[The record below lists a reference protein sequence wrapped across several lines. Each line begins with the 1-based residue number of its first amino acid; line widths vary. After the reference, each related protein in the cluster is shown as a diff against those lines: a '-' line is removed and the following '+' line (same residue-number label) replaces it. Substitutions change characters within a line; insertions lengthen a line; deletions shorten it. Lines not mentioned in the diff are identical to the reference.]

1 MAGKKSGGL
10 KKKTPTPYLLLAP
23 SIILFTVF
31 SFWPFL
37 KTIVLSFSV
46 TDKKGNFVKWVGL
59 KMYQRVFSSKT
70 FGQIFANTWKFA
82 AMVCL
87 GTFIVAMFLALL
99 SASKER
105 GSRLYE
111 VLYALPMAVA
121 SAPASSIFVFLM
133 RKENGFFNSLLGTNI
148 AWIQD
153 PKWALIAVAFV
164 TVWLG
169 IGSSYIF
176 LLVGFRNVPEELI
189 ESAILDGA
197 GPVRR
202 AFSILIPLASP
213 QIFFVVFLNIT
224 ASFKAFGQIK
234 LLTSGGPNN
243 ATNTLIYSMYENA
256 LLNQRFETACV
267 YAMILFVVIF
277 GVTRIQNFFEN
288 RTVYY

>member
-1 MAGKKSGGL
+1 MNGKKRGGL

-23 SIILFTVF
+23 SIILFSIF

-37 KTIVLSFSV
+37 KTIFLSFSV

-59 KMYQRVFSSKT
+59 AIYKRVFNAKT
-70 FGQIFANTWKFA
+70 FPKIFGNTWKLA
-82 AMVCL
+82 ALVCI
-87 GTFIVAMFLALL
+87 GTLLVAMFLALL

-133 RKENGFFNSLLGTNI
+133 RKENGFINSLLGTDI

-153 PKWALIAVAFV
+153 PDWALIAVAFV

-169 IGSSYIF
+169 IGASYIF

-202 AFSILIPLASP
+202 AFSIMIPLASP
-213 QIFFVVFLNIT
+213 QIFFVIFLNIT
-224 ASFKAFGQIK
+224 AAFKAFGQIK
-234 LLTSGGPNN
+234 LLTDGGPNN

-277 GVTRIQNFFEN
+277 GVTRIQNYFEN

>member
-1 MAGKKSGGL
+1 MAGNKSGGL
-10 KKKTPTPYLLLAP
+10 KKRTPTPYLLLAP

-59 KMYQRVFSSKT
+59 KMYQRVFTSKT
-70 FGQIFANTWKFA
+70 FGLIFKNTWKFA

-133 RKENGFFNSLLGTNI
+133 RKENGFINSLFGTNI

-213 QIFFVVFLNIT
+213 QIFFVVFRVLPAIR
-224 ASFKAFGQIK
+224 
-234 LLTSGGPNN
+234 
-243 ATNTLIYSMYENA
+243 ENA
-256 LLNQRFETACV
+256 CDRSIRKLGFFIQRDSCRSNDDSVFSV
-267 YAMILFVVIF
+267 LFHDKRSFINEYQFIGRAVIDVF
-277 GVTRIQNFFEN
+277 
-288 RTVYY
+288 

>member
-153 PKWALIAVAFV
+153 PKWALMAVAFV

>member
-23 SIILFTVF
+23 SIILFSVF

-37 KTIVLSFSV
+37 KTIFLSFSV

-59 KMYQRVFSSKT
+59 AMYKRVLTSKT

-133 RKENGFFNSLLGTNI
+133 RKENGFFNTLLGTDI

-153 PKWALIAVAFV
+153 PHWALIAVAFV

-224 ASFKAFGQIK
+224 ASFKAFAQIK

-243 ATNTLIYSMYENA
+243 ATNTLIWSMYQNA

-267 YAMILFVVIF
+267 YAMILFAVIF
-277 GVTRIQNFFEN
+277 GVTRIQNYFEN
-288 RTVYY
+288 RAVYY

>member
-37 KTIVLSFSV
+37 KTIILSFSV

-133 RKENGFFNSLLGTNI
+133 RKENGFFNTLLGTNI

-153 PKWALIAVAFV
+153 PKWALMAVAFV

-202 AFSILIPLASP
+202 AVLVL
-213 QIFFVVFLNIT
+213 VFCC
-224 ASFKAFGQIK
+224 
-234 LLTSGGPNN
+234 SGAAKEERRG
-243 ATNTLIYSMYENA
+243 AGAGSGS
-256 LLNQRFETACV
+256 RSSSSSS
-267 YAMILFVVIF
+267 
-277 GVTRIQNFFEN
+277 
-288 RTVYY
+288 

>member
-1 MAGKKSGGL
+1 MAGKKKSGL
-10 KKKTPTPYLLLAP
+10 RKKSATPYLLLAP
-23 SIILFTVF
+23 SIILFTIF

-37 KTIVLSFSV
+37 KTIFLSFSV

-59 KMYQRVFSSKT
+59 AIYKRVLSAKN
-70 FGQIFANTWKFA
+70 FGKIFGNTWKFA

-87 GTFIVAMFLALL
+87 GTLLVAMFLALL

-111 VLYALPMAVA
+111 ILYALPMAVA
-121 SAPASSIFVFLM
+121 SAPASSIFVFLL
-133 RKENGFFNSLLGTNI
+133 RKENGFINTLLGTNI
-148 AWIQD
+148 AWIHD

-202 AFSILIPLASP
+202 AFSIMIPIASP

-234 LLTSGGPNN
+234 LLTEGGPNN

-277 GVTRIQNFFEN
+277 SVTRVQNYFEN

>member
-1 MAGKKSGGL
+1 MTGKKSGGL
-10 KKKTPTPYLLLAP
+10 KRQTPTPYLLLAP
-23 SIILFTVF
+23 SIILFSVF
-31 SFWPFL
+31 SFWPFI
-37 KTIVLSFSV
+37 KTIILSFSV

-59 KMYQRVFSSKT
+59 MMYQKVITSKN
-70 FGQIFANTWKFA
+70 FPKIFANTWKFA

-87 GTFIVAMFLALL
+87 GTFIVSMFLALL

-133 RKENGFFNSLLGTNI
+133 RKENGFFNTLLGTDI

-153 PKWALIAVAFV
+153 PNWALIAVAFV

-213 QIFFVVFLNIT
+213 QIFFVIFLNIT
-224 ASFKAFGQIK
+224 ASFKAFAQIK
-234 LLTSGGPNN
+234 LLTGGGPNN
-243 ATNTLIYSMYENA
+243 ATNTLIWSMYQNA

-277 GVTRIQNFFEN
+277 GVTRVQNYFEN

>member
-133 RKENGFFNSLLGTNI
+133 RKENGFFNTLLGTNI

-153 PKWALIAVAFV
+153 PKWALMAVAFV

>member
-10 KKKTPTPYLLLAP
+10 KKRTPTPYLLLAP
-23 SIILFTVF
+23 TIILFAIF
-31 SFWPFL
+31 SFWPFI
-37 KTIVLSFSV
+37 KTIYLSFSV

-59 KMYQRVFSSKT
+59 KMYERVITSKN
-70 FGQIFANTWKFA
+70 FGLIFKNTWKFA

-87 GTFIVAMFLALL
+87 GTFFVAIFLALL

-121 SAPASSIFVFLM
+121 SAPASAIFVFLL
-133 RKENGFFNSLLGTNI
+133 RKENGFFNTLLGTNV

-153 PKWALIAVAFV
+153 PKWAMISVAFV

-169 IGSSYIF
+169 IGASYIF

-213 QIFFVVFLNIT
+213 QIFFVIFLNIT

-234 LLTSGGPNN
+234 MLTGGGPNN
-243 ATNTLIYSMYENA
+243 ATNTLIWSMYENA

-277 GVTRIQNFFEN
+277 GVTRIQKVFEN

>member
-133 RKENGFFNSLLGTNI
+133 RKENGFFNTLLGTNI
-148 AWIQD
+148 AWIQ
-153 PKWALIAVAFV
+153 
-164 TVWLG
+164 
-169 IGSSYIF
+169 SRQS
-176 LLVGFRNVPEELI
+176 
-189 ESAILDGA
+189 
-197 GPVRR
+197 
-202 AFSILIPLASP
+202 
-213 QIFFVVFLNIT
+213 
-224 ASFKAFGQIK
+224 
-234 LLTSGGPNN
+234 
-243 ATNTLIYSMYENA
+243 
-256 LLNQRFETACV
+256 
-267 YAMILFVVIF
+267 
-277 GVTRIQNFFEN
+277 
-288 RTVYY
+288 

>member
-23 SIILFTVF
+23 SIILFSVF

-37 KTIVLSFSV
+37 KTIFLSFSV

-59 KMYQRVFSSKT
+59 TMYKKVITSKT
-70 FGQIFANTWKFA
+70 FPKIFANTWKFA
-82 AMVCL
+82 AMVGL
-87 GTFIVAMFLALL
+87 GTFIVAIFLALL

-121 SAPASSIFVFLM
+121 SAPASTIFVFLM
-133 RKENGFFNSLLGTNI
+133 RKENGFFNTLLGTDV

-153 PKWALIAVAFV
+153 PNWAMIAVAFV

-169 IGSSYIF
+169 IGASYIF

-202 AFSILIPLASP
+202 AFSIMIPLASP
-213 QIFFVVFLNIT
+213 QIFFVIFLNIT
-224 ASFKAFGQIK
+224 ASFKAFAQIK
-234 LLTSGGPNN
+234 MLTGGGPNN
-243 ATNTLIYSMYENA
+243 ATNTLIWSMYQNA
-256 LLNQRFETACV
+256 LMNQRFETACV
-267 YAMILFVVIF
+267 YAMILFIVIF
-277 GVTRIQNFFEN
+277 GVTRVQNFLEN
-288 RTVYY
+288 RTVFY

>member
-37 KTIVLSFSV
+37 KTIVLLFSV

>member
-1 MAGKKSGGL
+1 MAGKKSGRL
-10 KKKTPTPYLLLAP
+10 RKKTPTPYLLLAP
-23 SIILFTVF
+23 SIILFAVF
-31 SFWPFL
+31 SYWPFL
-37 KTIVLSFSV
+37 KTFLLSFSV
-46 TDKKGNFVKWVGL
+46 TDKRGNFVKWVGL
-59 KMYQRVFSSKT
+59 AMYKRVLTGKNFLKI
-70 FGQIFANTWKFA
+70 FGNTWKFA

-87 GTFIVAMFLALL
+87 GTFIIAMFLALL

-133 RKENGFFNSLLGTNI
+133 RKENGFFNTLLGTDI

-153 PKWALIAVAFV
+153 PKWALLAVAFV
-164 TVWLG
+164 TIWLG
-169 IGSSYIF
+169 IGASYIF

-202 AFSILIPLASP
+202 AFSIMIPLASP
-213 QIFFVVFLNIT
+213 QIFFVIFLNIT
-224 ASFKAFGQIK
+224 ASFKAFAQIK
-234 LLTSGGPNN
+234 LLTNGGPNN
-243 ATNTLIYSMYENA
+243 ATNTLIWSMYENA
-256 LLNQRFETACV
+256 LMNQRFETACV
-267 YAMILFVVIF
+267 YAMLLFVVIF
-277 GVTRIQNFFEN
+277 GVTRIQNYFEN